1 MKDNTNSKFLQLL
14 YGSTYIPMHYFH
26 HEKLIATFPS
36 WVFLPDQLHYY
47 LNYNESTTKNVDYY
61 SVEDYLYIGIVKNN
75 VNGES
80 VIVGPIAPIAL
91 SSEQLQ
97 KLITTFA
104 LDNDRKTE
112 IEEYFQRTP
121 HFSMPQFYNILA
133 IINLQINNEAIESL
147 SYFNHLD
154 EDKSTMIATH
164 QTAALIER
172 KENELYHDTYYFE
185 LEYNGYI
192 ERGDVQGL
200 IQFFN
205 AAPSFTEGN
214 IANDSIRQAKNIFI
228 SAITLATRYAIRG
241 GLDIETAY
249 ELSDSYIKEVENMS
263 DASQITYLNSTA
275 MIDYAK
281 RVSDAK
287 IPNGMSK
294 DIHMAIQYISNHV
307 NQHITVD
314 QIARELAIDRSTL
327 SKKFSKELGFH
338 ISDFIMRRK
347 LEEAKSLLIYTEKTI
362 SEISE
367 YLCFSSQAYFQ
378 NVFKKK
384 YNLTPK
390 EFRKQNKALVQ
401 STNKGI

>member
-1 MKDNTNSKFLQLL
+1 
-14 YGSTYIPMHYFH
+14 
-26 HEKLIATFPS
+26 
-36 WVFLPDQLHYY
+36 
-47 LNYNESTTKNVDYY
+47 
-61 SVEDYLYIGIVKNN
+61 
-75 VNGES
+75 
-80 VIVGPIAPIAL
+80 
-91 SSEQLQ
+91 
-97 KLITTFA
+97 
-104 LDNDRKTE
+104 
-112 IEEYFQRTP
+112 
-121 HFSMPQFYNILA
+121 
-133 IINLQINNEAIESL
+133 
-147 SYFNHLD
+147 
-154 EDKSTMIATH
+154 
-164 QTAALIER
+164 
-172 KENELYHDTYYFE
+172 
-185 LEYNGYI
+185 
-192 ERGDVQGL
+192 
-200 IQFFN
+200 
-205 AAPSFTEGN
+205 
-214 IANDSIRQAKNIFI
+214 
-228 SAITLATRYAIRG
+228 
-241 GLDIETAY
+241 
-249 ELSDSYIKEVENMS
+249 MS